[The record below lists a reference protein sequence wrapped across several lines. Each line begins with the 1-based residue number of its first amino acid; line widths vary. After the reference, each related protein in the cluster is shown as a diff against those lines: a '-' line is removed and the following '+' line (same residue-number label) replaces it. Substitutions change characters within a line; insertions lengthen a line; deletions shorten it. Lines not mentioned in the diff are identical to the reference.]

1 MENTFTEDLGD
12 GLPRPENIEP
22 VSILL
27 VDDNDDFRR
36 QAAKYL
42 ADFDCCRVDGQA
54 SSGREAVLLARQKRF
69 DLVLMDLSMPEMGGF
84 EATLRIKEQ
93 PEPPRVVIL
102 SLGKGEAYR
111 IASEAARADGFLSKA
126 DFAREVRTLLERFF
140 PDRCGREVTL
150 A

>member
-1 MENTFTEDLGD
+1 MDKNPMEDPGN
-12 GLPRPENIEP
+12 GLPRETPSP

-42 ADFDCCRVDGQA
+42 ADFDCCEVEGFA
-54 SSGREAVLLARQKRF
+54 ASGREAVLMAKQKPF

-93 PEPPRVVIL
+93 SEPPRVVIL

-111 IASEAARADGFLSKA
+111 IAAEAARADGFLSKS
-126 DFAREVRTLLERFF
+126 DFAREIRPLLERFF
-140 PDRCGREVTL
+140 PERCGPQVT
-150 A
+150 AP